1 MFYEV
6 GKYDIKGKNLLKTLN
21 KILYSRYWYKKLFS
35 WYNKRY
41 RKNTWKHTILE
52 LLRRDYKIYSG
63 KFNNTEVD
71 FLSEKNGERVYL
83 QVCETILGKKQEKE
97 NWNH

>member
-6 GKYDIKGKNLLKTLN
+6 GKYNIKGKNLLKTLN

-52 LLRRDYKIYSG
+52 LLGRDYKIYSG
-63 KFNNTEVD
+63 KFNDTEVD